1 MPKGKYAPPN
11 QPHNKQ
17 VDFGWVVGVVKISK
31 SNQKPSVFSCLGLPQ
46 DPKGE
51 GIRLE
56 STSEQLQNN
65 FQKGL
70 KTGFLTPNMA
80 KMTPSE
86 G

>member
-1 MPKGKYAPPN
+1 MK
-11 QPHNKQ
+11 
-17 VDFGWVVGVVKISK
+17 
-31 SNQKPSVFSCLGLPQ
+31 NQKPSVFSRLGLPQ

-51 GIRLE
+51 GNRVE

>member
-1 MPKGKYAPPN
+1 MRRR
-11 QPHNKQ
+11 
-17 VDFGWVVGVVKISK
+17 GVKK
-31 SNQKPSVFSCLGLPQ
+31 NPNQKPPVFSRLGLPQ

-51 GIRLE
+51 GNRVE